1 MLATQN
7 TPLAAA
13 ARGRGIG
20 IIAGKVAMLGL
31 VALIAGCGLPRS
43 GPTKKEILSGSVEKG
58 GNTHIVYVSDAVARA
73 TRFQPSY
80 GFSNAFQSAGQ
91 VGADDIRAGDTLGLM
106 IWENVDDGL
115 LTGLGASS
123 TQLQQLQVDS
133 KGYIFVPYA
142 GRVKAAGNTPEQL
155 RQIITQRLG
164 TQTPDPQVMVTR
176 MAGDGA
182 TVSLVGKVGGQGVY
196 PIERPTRTLS
206 AMLAKAGGVT
216 IEPEVAVITV
226 KRGGNSGKVWL
237 RDLYANARNDIA
249 LRPGDVVL
257 VEEDSRNFT
266 ALGALGGQTK
276 VPLGNEEVDAL
287 EAIAMVG
294 GLSSSTADPT
304 GVFVLR
310 EEPESVARR
319 ILPGQPVIGDQRV
332 AYVLD
337 LTRPNGMFLARDFV
351 IRDGDTVYVTEAP
364 YVQWSKTIASIIQ
377 PATQANTLSKLG
389 N

>member
-1 MLATQN
+1 
-7 TPLAAA
+7 
-13 ARGRGIG
+13 
-20 IIAGKVAMLGL
+20 MLGL
-31 VALIAGCGLPRS
+31 VALVAGCGLPRS

-80 GFSNAFQSAGQ
+80 GFSNAFQAAGQ